1 MVAVGSALVVTG
13 VALIA
18 VGTVRRKNARKAGAQ
33 ARLLPAVGMRGA
45 GLSLSGR
52 F

>member
-1 MVAVGSALVVTG
+1 MNPYRPLITTG

-18 VGTVRRKNARKAGAQ
+18 VGTVRRKNAKKAGAQ
-33 ARLLPAVGMRGA
+33 ARLVPQVGMRGA